1 MIADVDDV
9 LRKMLIREIDIK
21 GNEVD
26 IAFDQPKREWSSR
39 LSKPTINLFLF
50 DIRENLRLRGAEQY
64 SKTTRDDGIVE
75 VRRNPTRMDLR
86 YIMTAWVKEAEDEHL
101 LLSTALMGL
110 LRNPFIPAD
119 LLPERLQD
127 QPSSIPLEVAT
138 FPPEAGPID
147 KFSEI
152 WGVLDNEM
160 RPGII
165 LTVTVSMD
173 PYSPALFPPVKTR
186 QTRFV
191 QSSGEDK
198 LEFSKAMITKPES
211 HTYWSIG
218 GKVKSE
224 KYDPSSLTI
233 ILTEKNQPVEI
244 NEAGQF
250 VVDKVLEGEYHLDV
264 LYNKKVLKRQK
275 IHVPGPDYE
284 ILV

>member
-9 LRKMLIREIDIK
+9 LRKLLIHEIDIK

-26 IAFDQPKREWSSR
+26 IVFDQPKREWSSR

-64 SKTTRDDGIVE
+64 STKTREDGKVE

-86 YIMTAWVKEAEDEHL
+86 YLMTAWVKEAEDEHL
-101 LLSTALMGL
+101 LLSSAVMGL
-110 LRNPFIPAD
+110 LRNPFLPESF
-119 LLPERLQD
+119 LPERLQN
-127 QPSSIPLEVAT
+127 QPTPVPLEVAT

-173 PYSPALFPPVKTR
+173 PYSPALFSPDR
-186 QTRFV
+186 
-191 QSSGEDK
+191 
-198 LEFSKAMITKPES
+198 
-211 HTYWSIG
+211 
-218 GKVKSE
+218 KS
-224 KYDPSSLTI
+224 
-233 ILTEKNQPVEI
+233 
-244 NEAGQF
+244 
-250 VVDKVLEGEYHLDV
+250 VV
-264 LYNKKVLKRQK
+264 
-275 IHVPGPDYE
+275 
-284 ILV
+284 